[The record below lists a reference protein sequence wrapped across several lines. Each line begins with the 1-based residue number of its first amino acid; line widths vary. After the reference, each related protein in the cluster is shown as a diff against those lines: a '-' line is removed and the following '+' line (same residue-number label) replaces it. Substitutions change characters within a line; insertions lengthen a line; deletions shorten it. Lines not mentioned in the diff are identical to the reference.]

1 MLALAILGLLLVL
14 SGSSASSHFMPLHV
28 SYIRH
33 TGNIYIYAYIIHS
46 VVCVHFV
53 IVISL
58 DV

>member
-33 TGNIYIYAYIIHS
+33 YIYAYIIHS